1 MNAIEF
7 ESVAQIVAKNIKTA
21 KVFKENGIDYTI
33 DGNLSVAEAC
43 KIKKID
49 YYLVVSELLKVEKN
63 SSYLKDYNSWQ
74 LDFLADYLT
83 NIHHEYI
90 EENIPFLKKTISDV
104 LKKNGEKYPFFNEI
118 DALISLVGNDLAEHI
133 KEEENVLFPYIKKL
147 LHAKRT
153 KKNLDYNELICL
165 DCSLER
171 LQEEQNY
178 TLQIFKQIRTL
189 TKNYTIPGIDDKQI
203 EILYYKLDKFEED
216 LIKHIHLENNIL
228 YPKSKKLENIIKHIF

>member
-7 ESVAQIVAKNIKTA
+7 ESVAQIVANNIKTA

-33 DGNLSVAEAC
+33 DGNLSIAEAC
-43 KIKKID
+43 KLKKID
-49 YYLVVSELLKVEKN
+49 YYLVISELLKIEKN
-63 SSYLKDYNSWQ
+63 ASYLKDYNSWQ
-74 LDFLADYLT
+74 LDFLADYLI

-90 EENIPFLKKTISDV
+90 EDNIPFLKKLISDV
-104 LKKNGEKYPFFNEI
+104 LKKNGDKYAFFNEI
-118 DALISLVGNDLAEHI
+118 NSLISEVGNDLSQHI

-147 LHAKRT
+147 LQAKRT
-153 KKNLDYNELICL
+153 KRNLDCDELICL
-165 DCSLER
+165 DCSLDR
-171 LQEEQNY
+171 LKEEQNY

-189 TKNYTIPGIDDKQI
+189 TKNYTIPDIDDKQI